1 MAGRSTDFL
10 FILLINNEIV
20 VSHDT
25 ILWIIS
31 IDILSRIVFSRIIL
45 KTRIYLHHIVAFFIF
60 IIGFLPMT
68 IWGII
73 AMAEKK
79 SWILLLFLIPK
90 NIIFSFG
97 DIISKIL
104 LTNKFVLPQNLMF
117 YKGIYNFGMHIIIFF
132 ILFYFNKLDFE
143 YFSDNLIL
151 KITKIIINIILLF
164 SKLFC
169 IMKIIYLFTPF
180 HVAFVNLV
188 VYLYN
193 FIYHILF
200 KNYVCNKIILIIIIL
215 GLMIVIFGILFN
227 EIIIINACGFK
238 FKYKT

>member
-1 MAGRSTDFL
+1 MGNNCNGRK
-10 FILLINNEIV
+10 
-20 VSHDT
+20 
-25 ILWIIS
+25 
-31 IDILSRIVFSRIIL
+31 
-45 KTRIYLHHIVAFFIF
+45 KT
-60 IIGFLPMT
+60 
-68 IWGII
+68 
-73 AMAEKK
+73 
-79 SWILLLFLIPK
+79 WILLLFLIPK

-104 LTNKFVLPQNLMF
+104 LTNKLVLPQNLMF

-151 KITKIIINIILLF
+151 KITRIIINIILLF

-215 GLMIVIFGILFN
+215 GLIIVIFGTLLFN
-227 EIIIINACGFK
+227 EIIILNACGLNLNTKHDILIREKKDNIDLDSTDFNDNSLIPNTTVDEVDNSDIK
-238 FKYKT
+238 DYDSDNV